1 MASGAMN
8 ATADRFAS
16 QGIGSIFLYTN
27 EAHPGETF
35 PHLTSMEQ
43 KFRHAQ
49 ALSEVYG
56 VTRPILV
63 DSLNGACHRA
73 YGSMPN
79 MTWMFNKHGTI
90 LYKSDWTDSLSVDNA
105 IEYFLQVANRRRNGA
120 RLSPFKVQRL
130 EYRESDR
137 YGFYD
142 GLARNGAKAVTEFEE
157 TFPGSQPKDWT
168 PKTEDAL

>member
-1 MASGAMN
+1 MN

-27 EAHPGETF
+27 EAHPAENF
-35 PHLTSMEQ
+35 PPLTSMEQ
-43 KFRHAQ
+43 KFRHAR
-49 ALSEVYG
+49 ALREVYD

-63 DSLNGACHRA
+63 DSLDGACHRA

-90 LYKSDWTDSLSVDNA
+90 LYKSDWTDSGSVVNA
-105 IEYFLQVANRRRNGA
+105 LEYFLQVADRKSEGS
-120 RLSPFKVQRL
+120 RLAPFKVQRL

-142 GLARNGAKAVTEFEE
+142 GLARNGTQAVTDFAE
-157 TFPGSQPKDWT
+157 TFPGSQPKDWI
-168 PKTEDAL
+168 PKSE